1 MRRTCRSMTNIDVVV
16 ADCTSVW
23 QNVALLP
30 SKQLMARYWT
40 LPLFAVAQFCVVQAV
55 GAGQP
60 HKLE

>member
-1 MRRTCRSMTNIDVVV
+1 MTNIDVVD
-16 ADCTSVW
+16 ADCASVW

-30 SKQLMARYWT
+30 SKQLMARYCT
-40 LPLFAVAQFCVVQAV
+40 HPLFAAAQFCVVHAV